1 MNMESIYEYGS
12 RAGYWRLWR
21 LFNERRIPVTVFAV
35 PTAMQRNP
43 NVVASMNESGWE
55 IATHGLKWI
64 DYRDFDRAEE
74 AKHIREAIRIH
85 TELAG
90 RAPLGFYQGRCSTN
104 TLDIIMEEQAFLYSS
119 DSYADDLPYWVEGK
133 HGPQLILPYT
143 LDANDMRFA
152 TAQGFNAG
160 DQFYNYLKDSFDVL
174 YREGLNTPK
183 MLSIGLHC
191 RLVGRP
197 GRSAALARFLDYVQR
212 HDKTWVAR
220 RIDIARRWVAHHPPK
235 GGHAPSRM
243 PRALFLE
250 KFADIFEHTPM
261 IAAIAHGRGLTPAND
276 TATGLHRAMVEAMRA
291 MNKVE
296 KLSLIRAHPD
306 LGGDPKRST
315 KPSQESTREQS
326 EVGLEQLAPHEIETL
341 TSLNAAYRQQFGF
354 PFILAVKG
362 RTKDEI
368 LAALR
373 TRLKNDVNKEFDT
386 ALEEIERIALMRLK
400 NRLPE

>member
-35 PTAMQRNP
+35 ATAMQRNP
-43 NVVASMNESGWE
+43 DVVASMNESGWE

-64 DYRDFDRAEE
+64 DYKDFKRAEE
-74 AKHIREAIRIH
+74 AKHIREAVRIH

-90 RAPLGFYQGRCSTN
+90 KAPLGFYQGRCSTN
-104 TLDIIMEEQAFLYSS
+104 TLDIIMEEQSFLYSS

-133 HGPQLILPYT
+133 YGPQLILPYT

-174 YREGLNTPK
+174 YREGLDRPK

-191 RLVGRP
+191 RLAGRP

-220 RIDIARRWVAHHPPK
+220 RIDIARRWVAQHPPK
-235 GGHAPSRM
+235 GGYAPSRM

-261 IAAIAHGRGLTPAND
+261 IAAIAHSKGLSPAND
-276 TATGLHRAMVEAMRA
+276 TATGLHRALVETMRA
-291 MNKVE
+291 MNKEE

-306 LGGDPKRST
+306 LRGNPKRST
-315 KPSQESTREQS
+315 KLSQESTREQS
-326 EVGLEQLAPHEIETL
+326 EAGFEQLAPHEIETL

-354 PFILAVKG
+354 PFILAVKD

-368 LAALR
+368 VAALR
-373 TRLKNDVNKEFDT
+373 TRLKNDVDKEFDT
-386 ALEEIERIALMRLK
+386 ALEQIERIALMRLK